1 MNSNEV
7 PLYSQADSLHFHT
20 LFSELPSGGD
30 FIYGKQKTTCS
41 FHSTAAKGVPCAVLQ
56 MTLKEQLPKQQ

>member
-20 LFSELPSGGD
+20 LFSELPSGD

-41 FHSTAAKGVPCAVLQ
+41 FHSMAAKGVPCAVLQ
-56 MTLKEQLPKQQ
+56 MTLKKKLPKQQ